1 MPVINRI
8 ASFASEMT
16 EWRHWLHR
24 HPELEF
30 DLPQTAGFVAQK
42 LREFGVD
49 EVHEG
54 IATSGLV
61 AVIHGQ
67 RPGPV
72 IGLRSD
78 MDALPLMEMTDK
90 GWASEHPGKM
100 HACGHDGHMTMLLG
114 AAKYLAET
122 RNFAGSVALIF
133 QPAEEEGGGG
143 EVMVREGIME
153 RFGIRQVYGL
163 HNAPNMAL
171 GAFETGPGPV
181 MAAVDTAW
189 VTVTGKGG
197 HGATPEVCID
207 PVLAIVA
214 MVQALQTIVSRN
226 TSAIDQLVVS
236 INEIHVGTAN
246 NVVPESGWFSATI
259 RSFDPDVRDMVEDR
273 FRAIVAGQAAA
284 FGVNVDID
292 YQRGYPP
299 TVNTA
304 ANAAFAA
311 TVAREISGP
320 DLVRDDVERDMG
332 AEDFSY
338 MLEARPGAFIFL
350 GIGPGAGL
358 HHPAYDFN
366 DEAAPIGASYFARLV
381 ERALPIG

>member
-8 ASFASEMT
+8 AAFAPDMT
-16 EWRHWLHR
+16 AWRHWLHR

-30 DLPQTAGFVAQK
+30 DLPQTAGFVAGK

-54 IATSGLV
+54 IATSGIV
-61 AVIHGQ
+61 ALIHG
-67 RPGPV
+67 RAPGPV

-78 MDALPLMEMTDK
+78 MDALPLDETTGRD
-90 GWASEHPGKM
+90 WASEHPGRM

-143 EVMVREGIME
+143 EVMVKAGIME
-153 RFGIRQVYGL
+153 RFGIGQVYGM
-163 HNAPNMAL
+163 HNAPNMTL

-207 PVLAIVA
+207 PVLSIVA

-259 RSFDPDVRDMVEDR
+259 RSFDPVVRDMVAER
-273 FRAIVAGQAAA
+273 FRAIVDGQAAA
-284 FGVNVDID
+284 FGVTVDIR
-292 YQRGYPP
+292 YERGYPP

-311 TVAREISGP
+311 DVAREISGP

-338 MLEARPGAFIFL
+338 MLEARPGAFVFL

-381 ERALPIG
+381 ERALPVG

>member
-8 ASFASEMT
+8 AAFAPEMT
-16 EWRHWLHR
+16 AWRHWLHR

-30 DLPQTAGFVAQK
+30 DLPQTAAFVARK

-49 EVHEG
+49 EIHEG
-54 IATSGLV
+54 IATSGIV
-61 AVIHGQ
+61 ALIHG
-67 RPGPV
+67 RGPGPV

-78 MDALPLMEMTDK
+78 MDALPLAETTGKD
-90 GWASEHPGKM
+90 WASENPGKM

-143 EVMVREGIME
+143 EVMVKAGIME
-153 RFGIRQVYGL
+153 RFGISQVYGM
-163 HNAPNMAL
+163 HNAPNLTL

-207 PVLAIVA
+207 PVLSIVA

-259 RSFDPDVRDMVEDR
+259 RSFDPAVRDMVEDR
-273 FRAIVAGQAAA
+273 FRTIVHGQAAA
-284 FGVNVDID
+284 FGVSVDIR
-292 YQRGYPP
+292 YERGYPP

-304 ANAAFAA
+304 SNAAFAA
-311 TVAREISGP
+311 DVAREISGP

-338 MLEARPGAFIFL
+338 MLEARPGAFVFL

-381 ERALPIG
+381 ERALPAK